1 MKYFI
6 WYLQYL
12 KLFIFYFSFTMFDFP
27 TICVVINVGKLI
39 LLNYFKNYSLK
50 ISSLY
55 AKNLLEAF
63 ETSFLQLTV
72 ADLQPVSLQ
81 TYELFKILFL
91 NLFYVYDFF
100 AGIYVCTPY
109 IPSEIRRR
117 HQILWSWS
125 CRWL

>member
-1 MKYFI
+1 MQRIYWKHP
-6 WYLQYL
+6 
-12 KLFIFYFSFTMFDFP
+12 S
-27 TICVVINVGKLI
+27 
-39 LLNYFKNYSLK
+39 
-50 ISSLY
+50 
-55 AKNLLEAF
+55 

-109 IPSEIRRR
+109 IPSEIRRSIR
-117 HQILWSWS
+117 FFGAGVADGYKPP
-125 CRWL
+125 CGF